1 MREIVVGYRA
11 CRSPFES
18 LSTCRSTLNVIR
30 GPPSKALDMLIAGSR
45 WLVAGDERI
54 VSKEKAGAIAERQRR

>member
-1 MREIVVGYRA
+1 MSFPIRVAVNVSIN
-11 CRSPFES
+11 
-18 LSTCRSTLNVIR
+18 THVIR